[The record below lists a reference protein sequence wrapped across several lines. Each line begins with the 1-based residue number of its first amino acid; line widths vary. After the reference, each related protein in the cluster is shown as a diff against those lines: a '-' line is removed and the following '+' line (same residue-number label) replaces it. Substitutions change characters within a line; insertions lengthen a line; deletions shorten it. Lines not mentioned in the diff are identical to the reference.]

1 MQRDEHIQIW
11 IDSDSCP
18 KNVRKVVLRSL
29 TKNNLSAVFVADRH
43 LVDVETEIAEH
54 TGLLRKAF
62 IENGGSLEKSKEVK
76 SKIEMVVVET
86 EDDGADNYMVENS
99 ESPALAITRDLTL
112 SYRLVSK
119 GVTVIDDRGRLSSQ
133 ENIKH
138 KLSAKLVNDSFREWN
153 LFFEQNK
160 SLGAKQLREFSG
172 SYDRLIH
179 DMFL

>member
-29 TKNNLSAVFVADRH
+29 TKNNLSAAFVADRH
-43 LVDVETEIAEH
+43 LPDVETEIAEH
-54 TGLLRKAF
+54 TGHLRKAF
-62 IENGGSLEKSKEVK
+62 LKKGGSFDNVKEIK
-76 SKIEMVVVET
+76 SKIVMIIVPT
-86 EDDGADNYMVENS
+86 DDDSADNYIVENS
-99 ESPALAITRDLTL
+99 QSPSLAITRDLTL

-119 GVTVIDDRGRLSSQ
+119 GITVIDDRGRQSSQ
-133 ENIKH
+133 ENIKQR
-138 KLSAKLVNDSFREWN
+138 LSAKLVNDSFREWN

-160 SLGAKQLREFSG
+160 SLGAKQLREFSS

-179 DMFL
+179 EMFL

>member
-1 MQRDEHIQIW
+1 MQKDEHIQIW

-43 LVDVETEIAEH
+43 LVDVETTIAEH
-54 TGLLRKAF
+54 TGKLRK
-62 IENGGSLEKSKEVK
+62 EYLKKGGSPEEVKEVK
-76 SKIEMVVVET
+76 SKIEMIVVAT

-99 ESPALAITRDLTL
+99 QSPSLAITRDLTL

-119 GVTVIDDRGRLSSQ
+119 GVTVIDDRGRQSSE

-160 SLGAKQLREFSG
+160 SLGEKQLREFSS